1 MPESI
6 TAARLDEIIAAF
18 NNHDADAVISFFAP
32 EGVMLSPA
40 GKEAV
45 GTTLRGRDTIR
56 AALAKRFA
64 DCPDIQWTEGKNWI
78 FGNKALSEWRVRGT
92 TPGGEIIDTI
102 GCDLWEFEDGL
113 IVKKDT
119 YYKQKT

>member
-64 DCPDIQWTEGKNWI
+64 DSLI
-78 FGNKALSEWRVRGT
+78 FSGPKER
-92 TPGGEIIDTI
+92 I
-102 GCDLWEFEDGL
+102 GFLA
-113 IVKKDT
+113 IRH
-119 YYKQKT
+119 